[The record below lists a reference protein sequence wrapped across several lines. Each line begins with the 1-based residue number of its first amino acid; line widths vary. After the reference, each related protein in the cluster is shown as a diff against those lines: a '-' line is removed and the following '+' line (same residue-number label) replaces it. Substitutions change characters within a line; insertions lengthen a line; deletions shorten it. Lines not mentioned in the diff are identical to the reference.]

1 MYVLSNYISNFLQTL
16 EEQHLLV
23 SCRLVNFGSTS
34 KGKKKKVT
42 DNTFHHFLSGE
53 HLSPCF
59 PGKDRKF
66 LGRLI
71 RGANCIFING
81 PARFPQQWS
90 CQACSSPGLIC
101 ASRCALRAGAHQK
114 EKVNFIK

>member
-1 MYVLSNYISNFLQTL
+1 MSSPIISVISCK
-16 EEQHLLV
+16 LLR
-23 SCRLVNFGSTS
+23 SSTS
-34 KGKKKKVT
+34 WFLADWLILDPPAKEKKKYVT